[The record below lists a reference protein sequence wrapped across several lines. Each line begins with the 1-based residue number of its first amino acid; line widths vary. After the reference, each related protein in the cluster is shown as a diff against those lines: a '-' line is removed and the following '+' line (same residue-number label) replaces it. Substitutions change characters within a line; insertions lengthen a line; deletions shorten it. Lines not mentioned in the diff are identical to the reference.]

1 MTVINPSIF
10 RYNCIIDFKTKFHE
24 VTMDEKALQTKW
36 SNSASDIGRIMTEN
50 DLYPFISLH
59 AINPSQSTDIVIGT
73 YALAKAISY
82 VFQVP
87 LPKLMRESKS
97 ANYFYNVC
105 RFPAEDIP
113 KIQSQV
119 DGADMK
125 CLSEGT
131 IPLWVLLF
139 MANSPR
145 FPYTLHV
152 SRTSDDV
159 AYYDFILKRELLIP
173 KPTKEI

>member
-1 MTVINPSIF
+1 M
-10 RYNCIIDFKTKFHE
+10 IDFRIFDGITGCCFRCAWCFTSPDFCTNPGSVGVLPVVLVITGH
-24 VTMDEKALQTKW
+24 
-36 SNSASDIGRIMTEN
+36 GREQ
-50 DLYPFISLH
+50 
-59 AINPSQSTDIVIGT
+59 PSSHV
-73 YALAKAISY
+73 ALAKAISY